1 METKQ
6 IIFMV
11 LTLFI
16 GLFQFF
22 TSRLIIKKDAKTKR
36 DNTQNFF
43 VKQWGRNSLLY
54 SGFIMPFYY
63 FGKDKMLVI
72 VLIYLGLLMY
82 NVYLLKKGIRR
93 VNHFYPVLDPDGEQA
108 LVKKEQADSK

>member
-6 IIFMV
+6 VVFMV
-11 LTLFI
+11 MTLFI

-22 TSRLIIKKDAKTKR
+22 TARLIIKKDAKTKR
-36 DNTQNFF
+36 DITQNLF

-54 SGFIMPFYY
+54 SGFIIPFYY
-63 FGKDKMLVI
+63 FGKDKMLAV
-72 VLIYLGLLMY
+72 VLIYIGLLMY

-93 VNHFYPVLDPDGEQA
+93 ANHFYPVSDPNGEQA
-108 LVKKEQADSK
+108 LVKKEREDSK